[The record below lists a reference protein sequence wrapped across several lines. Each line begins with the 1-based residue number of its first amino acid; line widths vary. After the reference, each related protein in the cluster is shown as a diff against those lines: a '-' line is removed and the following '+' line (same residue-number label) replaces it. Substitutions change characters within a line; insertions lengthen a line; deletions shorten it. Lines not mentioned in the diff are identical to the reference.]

1 MQYLRHLLEAFQTR
15 ALCFRMH
22 AAAFGERESDMSAT
36 EKFTSA
42 DLALMPDDGK
52 RYEII
57 EGELYVS
64 RQPGFE
70 HQYTCGQLFR
80 FLQEWN
86 EENGTG
92 VAIIAPGVIFADD
105 DDVAPDVV
113 WVSRERLADAVDK
126 AGHLRKAPELIVEV
140 LSPGKANERRD
151 RQAKLK
157 LYSRRDVKE
166 YWIVD
171 WMQRLV
177 EVYRR
182 EQDALKLKA
191 TLHEED
197 AIESPLLPGFSCQV
211 AKLFFTPPPSQKQR

>member
-1 MQYLRHLLEAFQTR
+1 MET
-15 ALCFRMH
+15 
-22 AAAFGERESDMSAT
+22 S

-52 RYEII
+52 RYEVI

-64 RQPGFE
+64 KLPSAE
-70 HQYTCGQLFR
+70 HQFACTRICR
-80 FLQEWN
+80 FLDAWSDESQS
-86 EENGTG
+86 G
-92 VAIIAPGVIFADD
+92 VALVAPGLVFAED

-113 WVSRERLADAVDK
+113 WVSRERLAGMLDR
-126 AGHLRKAPELIVEV
+126 AGHLTKAPELVVEV

-151 RQAKLK
+151 RVAKLA
-157 LYSRRDVKE
+157 LYSRRGVLE

-182 EQDALKLKA
+182 ERGALKLAA
-191 TLHEED
+191 TLYADD
-197 AIESPLLPGFSCQV
+197 ALESPTLPGFSCQV
-211 AKLFFTPPPSQKQR
+211 SKLFFSRPPT